1 MIRASAPWPRV
12 SHGKRSFD
20 PTRQERTAI
29 VAKASFP
36 VTADEPERLRVLR
49 RYGIL
54 TAPVPPDLAS
64 IVELATYVCQ
74 VPHSVINI
82 ISAEDANLVA
92 AVGFE
97 PTVCARGDSMCAV
110 TLVEPAPVCVPD
122 ARLDVRFAD
131 NPYVSGV
138 LGDIRFYAASQLRT
152 PEGPVLGTLCVFDTE
167 VRHLTASQRGALD
180 KLAGMVVDVLDLHRH
195 QALLHEALQAADEAR
210 CELERSNRALQQFAG
225 QVSHDLKNP
234 LTGVLGHAE
243 NLIDIPAIA
252 QDPDASFCAQ
262 RVIGSAHRMH
272 TMIEDVLALAS
283 AGGRLH
289 LEPVDLNTLAHAV
302 IEDLDSP
309 ISTHGARVTVENLP
323 IVIADAT
330 QLRVLLQNLVSNAL
344 KFRRADRPCQIVIA
358 AGAHGHGWDI
368 AVVDNGRGIPPQ
380 DRQRVMGLFTRVHPD
395 VEGSGIGLATCQ
407 RIAAAHGGALR
418 LEETPGGGTTA
429 VLTLPTDT
437 TPN

>member
-1 MIRASAPWPRV
+1 
-12 SHGKRSFD
+12 
-20 PTRQERTAI
+20 
-29 VAKASFP
+29 VANASFP
-36 VTADEPERLRVLR
+36 VTADEPERLRLLQ

-64 IVELATYVCQ
+64 IVELAAHTCQ
-74 VPHSVINI
+74 VPHAVINI
-82 ISAEDANLVA
+82 ISAEDANLIA

-97 PTVCARGDSMCAV
+97 PTVCTRSDSMCAV
-110 TLVEPAPVCVPD
+110 TLVEPAPVFVPD
-122 ARLDVRFAD
+122 ARLDPRFAD

-152 PEGPVLGTLCVFDTE
+152 PEGPVLGTLCVFDTQ
-167 VRHLTASQRGALD
+167 VRQLTASQRGALD
-180 KLAGMVVDVLDLHRH
+180 KLARMVVDVLDLHRH
-195 QALLHEALQAADEAR
+195 QALLHQALQAADEAR
-210 CELERSNRALQQFAG
+210 CELERSNRALQHFAG

-252 QDPDASFCAQ
+252 NDPDASFCAQ
-262 RVIGSAHRMH
+262 RVISSAHRMR
-272 TMIEDVLALAS
+272 TMIEDVLSLAS
-283 AGGRLH
+283 AGGQLH
-289 LEPVDLNTLAHAV
+289 LEPVDLNALAHAV

-309 ISTHGARVTVENLP
+309 IRTHRARVTVENLP

-330 QLRVLLQNLVSNAL
+330 QLRLLLQNLVSNAL
-344 KFRRADRPCQIVIA
+344 KFRTSDRPCQIVIA

-380 DRQRVMGLFTRVHPD
+380 DRQRVMDLFTRLHPHL
-395 VEGSGIGLATCQ
+395 EGSGIGLATCQ
-407 RIAAAHGGALR
+407 RIAGAHGGALR